1 VREDAVMPG
10 EQLPFGRAR
19 RAAREAGRAL
29 PVVEVPLHDAVGS
42 VLATPLVAAT
52 ALPPFDAA
60 AMDGWA
66 VSGPGPWTVVGSLL
80 AGEQHERLPDGAA
93 VAIATGAALPLGADA
108 VLRRERGVVVDGPH
122 AATLYVGD
130 HDTGE
135 TAAHPGYVE
144 PGSDIRPRGQESA
157 AGELLLEA
165 GGVVTPVVAGM
176 AAAAGYDAVPVVRPP
191 DVALLVLGDE
201 LLLRGAPRDGRVR
214 DALGPMLPAWIAWAG
229 GRAFPPTHVP
239 DTLDD
244 LLLALE
250 DANAD
255 VVVTT
260 GSTAA
265 GPADHLHAALDRLGA
280 RWIVDGVAVRPGTPM
295 CLATLPDGRHVVG
308 LPGNPLAAVSAI
320 LTLVSPLLA
329 SLRGEAGADEERV
342 EEALLEEEVK
352 GHPDHV
358 RLIPV
363 HRERGDLVTTA
374 TPTLFTGPAMLR
386 GLAVADGVAVI
397 PPGGARRGASVRVLA
412 LP

>member
-1 VREDAVMPG
+1 MPG

>member
-1 VREDAVMPG
+1 MPG

-135 TAAHPGYVE
+135 TAPHPGYVE

-280 RWIVDGVAVRPGTPM
+280 RWVVDGVAVRPGTPM

-397 PPGGARRGASVRVLA
+397 PPGGVRRGGSVRVLA

>member
-1 VREDAVMPG
+1 MPG

-295 CLATLPDGRHVVG
+295 CLATLPDGRHVIG

>member
-1 VREDAVMPG
+1 MPG

-229 GRAFPPTHVP
+229 GRAFPPTHVS

-295 CLATLPDGRHVVG
+295 CLATLPDGRHVIG

>member
-1 VREDAVMPG
+1 MPG

-280 RWIVDGVAVRPGTPM
+280 RWVVDGVAVRPGTPM